1 VPLVPEIDPPE
12 EIFGLP
18 NHKLIG
24 LTIQAKHLHEN
35 QIEKDEHSLDL

>member
-24 LTIQAKHLHEN
+24 LTIAKHLHEN